1 MIIYEHEFRKYWQ
14 IKPTLTVWKL
24 IESINT
30 FVTLVARNVW
40 ITVTFS
46 RFIITCIIYW
56 SKRITSTVWKDKNKL
71 TTVLKLVSYCNN
83 VWKLDLASWR
93 YRRWSVKKYFCSK
106 VLFVYLPSI
115 QLGKSKYPDL
125 HSLQSLP
132 MILGL
137 QKHNPEPSHVSVPSP

>member
-56 SKRITSTVWKDKNKL
+56 SKRITSTVWKDKTINIFFVEEFIVRYIEEVILKAKNECYAKDKVKSLPFFDHWRFLVIFL
-71 TTVLKLVSYCNN
+71 TTNFMSFTKLKF
-83 VWKLDLASWR
+83 
-93 YRRWSVKKYFCSK
+93 RRSF
-106 VLFVYLPSI
+106 
-115 QLGKSKYPDL
+115 
-125 HSLQSLP
+125 
-132 MILGL
+132 
-137 QKHNPEPSHVSVPSP
+137 